1 MPCLSPVATGLRIPP
16 PLPPLIIPYTGFS
29 HPSPLART
37 DNAKPDPSTPRPS
50 IMDATVSPALPPS
63 SLLHLHFVID
73 RSGSMS
79 ERVQQVET
87 GYKEFLQHQKSIQT
101 PEIPVLV
108 STLFFNHEVTVVV
121 ESIPLKDA
129 IDLQP
134 GQYQP
139 RSSTALRDAM
149 GETLIKIKASL
160 AVEGGEGSS
169 STAKHIVIVLTDGLE
184 NSSKHVSPTDL
195 ARLIEETKTNVEI
208 VYMGSNQDAILQGM
222 NVGANRDTSLTYTDS
237 NLLTA
242 IRSTTN
248 AVGRMRSGESSTIQY
263 TNLERDSSMGGRL
276 LPRMRRHVG
285 RLEPSDLDSD
295 DEGEDGYSTDD
306 TVILD
311 F

>member
-1 MPCLSPVATGLRIPP
+1 
-16 PLPPLIIPYTGFS
+16 
-29 HPSPLART
+29 
-37 DNAKPDPSTPRPS
+37 
-50 IMDATVSPALPPS
+50 
-63 SLLHLHFVID
+63 
-73 RSGSMS
+73 MS

-87 GYKEFLQHQKSIQT
+87 GYREFLQHQKSIQT
-101 PEIPVLV
+101 PEIPVFV

-121 ESIPLKDA
+121 ENIPLQDA

-149 GETLIKIKASL
+149 GETLTKIKVSL
-160 AVEGGEGSS
+160 EGGEASP
-169 STAKHIVIVLTDGLE
+169 TAKHIVIVLTDGLE
-184 NSSKHVSPTDL
+184 NSSKNVSPTDL
-195 ARLIEETKTNVEI
+195 ARLIEETKTNVEV

-222 NVGANRDTSLTYTDS
+222 NVGANRDTSLTYRDN

-248 AVGRMRSGESSTIQY
+248 AVGRMRSGESRTIQY
-263 TNLERDSSMGGRL
+263 TNLERDSSMGGGGL

-285 RLEPSDLDSD
+285 RLEHSDLDS
-295 DEGEDGYSTDD
+295 EEEDGYDTDD

-311 F
+311 YDAPKAPK